1 MYQYYRNG
9 DEDNVKIVDDNI
21 MMADDD
27 KVWYVNT

>member
-1 MYQYYRNG
+1 MYQYRHG
-9 DEDNVKIVDDNI
+9 DEDNVKIVDDDI